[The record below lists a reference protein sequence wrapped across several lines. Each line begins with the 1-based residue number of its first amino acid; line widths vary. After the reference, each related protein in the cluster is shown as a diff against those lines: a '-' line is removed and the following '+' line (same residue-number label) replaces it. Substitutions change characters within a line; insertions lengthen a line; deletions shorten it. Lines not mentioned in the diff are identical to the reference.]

1 MIHYQRCMSLDIH
14 NSIFFRNCQLFQKR
28 RLKEDCSN
36 HEKTLFTNLHKMED
50 TYLYYTTCSTNYRSD
65 FYTDLVIIIIGLD
78 FISEDLQN
86 KIALNFLIHTSVVF
100 IRFLNQNLK
109 EENKTSFTYLNL
121 LYYKLKIN
129 SLIFEMNGFGI
140 FVCGKIGSKDN

>member
-1 MIHYQRCMSLDIH
+1 
-14 NSIFFRNCQLFQKR
+14 
-28 RLKEDCSN
+28 
-36 HEKTLFTNLHKMED
+36 MED

-86 KIALNFLIHTSVVF
+86 KIALNFSIHTSVVF
-100 IRFLNQNLK
+100 IRFFNQNLK
-109 EENKTSFTYLNL
+109 KENETSFTYLNL